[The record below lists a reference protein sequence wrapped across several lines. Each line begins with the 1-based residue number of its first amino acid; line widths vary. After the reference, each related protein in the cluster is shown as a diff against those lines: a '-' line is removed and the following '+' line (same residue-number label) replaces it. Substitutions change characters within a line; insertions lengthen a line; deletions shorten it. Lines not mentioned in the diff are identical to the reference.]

1 MSTTTT
7 SGALRSARP
16 LTVTHWREM
25 SRNRTNFVVVITL
38 PFFMAGM
45 FLGMDK
51 ILRSSMEG
59 PGPDFSV
66 LVVPLALCMLLTGT
80 CMTLTAG
87 PIAEYRQYGTLR
99 ILGTTPVSRGQFI
112 LTHLA
117 VRVLFAIALS
127 VLVGVLGAL
136 LGISEFAAA
145 WRAVLVALPASVL
158 FLALGYFIGSII
170 SSGQA
175 ATNIATFIGLFFV
188 FTSGVAFPLELLSGS
203 VQRVLD
209 FLPTSYFGDLL
220 FWVSGGTQRYETA
233 LDFAVLIASAI
244 VAVPLAVK
252 TFRWEAAKN

>member
-1 MSTTTT
+1 MSTTIN

-16 LTVTHWREM
+16 LTITHWREM
-25 SRNRTNFVVVITL
+25 SRNRTNFGIATVF
-38 PFFMAGM
+38 PFFMAGLY
-45 FLGMDK
+45 LGMDK
-51 ILRSSMEG
+51 ILRSSMGG

-66 LVVPLALCMLLTGT
+66 MVVPIALCMLLTGT

-117 VRVLFAIALS
+117 VRVLLAIALS

-136 LGISEFAAA
+136 LGISETASV
-145 WRAVLVALPASVL
+145 WRAVLVALPSSVL
-158 FLALGYFIGSII
+158 FLALGYFIGSLVG
-170 SSGQA
+170 SGQA
-175 ATNIATFIGLFFV
+175 ATNIATFTGLFFL
-188 FTSGVAFPLELLSGS
+188 FTSGVVVPLELLSDS
-203 VQRVLD
+203 VKRVLD

-220 FWVSGGTQRYETA
+220 FWINGGAQRYETT
-233 LDFAVLIASAI
+233 LDFAVLTALAI